1 MNGGSTRLWSGVQC
15 SVMRRRLKDLGEFP
29 NCLTTGS
36 KTARCTAPWVGFSVL
51 VSKGSHPEEGF
62 SRRGIC
68 LNCSLHYPVP
78 TIGPPVRFN
87 QKSQI
92 VSAETPTTLALLKS
106 FRAHVP
112 PPSPPRKFL
121 SSHLR
126 IHGGAGSDRGP
137 AGDLQAGEKKWRR
150 SRRHL
155 EPRHHRHPV
164 RNTRRQDP
172 DADRGLAALS
182 KRPVQHDAGGG
193 RFFRRSGSSL

>member
-1 MNGGSTRLWSGVQC
+1 MNGGSTRKWSGVQC
-15 SVMRRRLKDLGEFP
+15 SVMRRCLKDLGEFP

-36 KTARCTAPWVGFSVL
+36 KTARCTAPRVGFCVL

-68 LNCSLHYPVP
+68 LNCSLHCPVP
-78 TIGPPVRFN
+78 TIGHRCVSIKN
-87 QKSQI
+87 HI

-112 PPSPPRKFL
+112 SPSPPRKFL

-137 AGDLQAGEKKWRR
+137 AGDLQAGKKKWRR
-150 SRRHL
+150 SRRCL
-155 EPRHHRHPV
+155 EPRHHRHPLW
-164 RNTRRQDP
+164 NTRRQDP
-172 DADRGLAALS
+172 DADRGLATL
-182 KRPVQHDAGGG
+182 PE
-193 RFFRRSGSSL
+193 